1 MKPLERKTLTKLS
14 RRVNVCSYGKVPTT
28 TRKTTSIECKATVAH
43 GNPTISYRWVFLGV
57 AYTGLNDDEEAE
69 NSYRRAIEIDPDNML
84 AWQGLVSFYEKRERL
99 DDMAKIVNDL
109 LPRAAERYEERKDTN
124 NERDH

>member
-1 MKPLERKTLTKLS
+1 MQRLLM
-14 RRVNVCSYGKVPTT
+14 TT
-28 TRKTTSIECKATVAH
+28 
-43 GNPTISYRWVFLGV
+43 PTISNRWVFLGV

-109 LPRAAERYEERKDTN
+109 LPRAAER
-124 NERDH
+124 

>member
-1 MKPLERKTLTKLS
+1 M
-14 RRVNVCSYGKVPTT
+14 
-28 TRKTTSIECKATVAH
+28 
-43 GNPTISYRWVFLGV
+43 FLGV

-109 LPRAAERYEERKDTN
+109 LPRAAERYVTTKKVIQTMNVCMEIIDTLLSYAVGMAIAWWIT
-124 NERDH
+124 